1 MVNWNFYVL
10 TAKPLNETDYANL
23 AIHAT
28 TVTTRYPSSEGHKAE
43 QAVDGLGTGSDLT
56 RFAYM

>member
-10 TAKPLNETDYANL
+10 TAKPRRGYDYSNL

-28 TVTTRYPSSEGHKAE
+28 VTTRHPSSEDHKAE
-43 QAVDGLGTGSDLT
+43 QAVDGLGDPT

>member
-10 TAKPLNETDYANL
+10 TAKPKFAFDRANL
-23 AIHAT
+23 AIHSI
-28 TVTTRYPSSEGHKAE
+28 VTARHPSSEGHKAE
-43 QAVDGLGTGSDLT
+43 QAVDGLGTVGNLH